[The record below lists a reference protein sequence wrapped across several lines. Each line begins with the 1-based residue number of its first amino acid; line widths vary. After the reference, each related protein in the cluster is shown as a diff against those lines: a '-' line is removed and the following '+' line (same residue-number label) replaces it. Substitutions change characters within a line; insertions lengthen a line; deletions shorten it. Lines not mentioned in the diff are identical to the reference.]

1 MIDPHVLQWTIV
13 GIGGYVVVNFLQSLR
28 LTDPDTHRVIA
39 GSPALLLCLLTGS
52 LQTTINYGVMGFTPA
67 FLMKQFHLGAAEV
80 GVHADFAK
88 QVVHPR
94 GSGAK
99 GHPVSSFSGPA
110 VKGRNPKW

>member
-1 MIDPHVLQWTIV
+1 VQQQDQLLPEA
-13 GIGGYVVVNFLQSLR
+13 R
-28 LTDPDTHRVIA
+28 LAD
-39 GSPALLLCLLTGS
+39 LLD
-52 LQTTINYGVMGFTPA
+52 
-67 FLMKQFHLGAAEV
+67 GAAEV